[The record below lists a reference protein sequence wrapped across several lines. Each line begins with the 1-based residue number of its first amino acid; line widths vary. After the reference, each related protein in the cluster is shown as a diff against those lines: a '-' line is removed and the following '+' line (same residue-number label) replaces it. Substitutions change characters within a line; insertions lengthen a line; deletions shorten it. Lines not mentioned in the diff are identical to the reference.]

1 MNETNAPESAL
12 QSEYRLFREGST
24 RLANAFLNRFF
35 DLSPRAAR
43 RRFWSFVL
51 LFFFSGFSLSLF
63 NYSLTE
69 WLARIQDMAIY
80 ALNST
85 YRASYIGSPF
95 GNFLLFLIQVFIDP
109 RNLRLIPLLL
119 APYFISIQIA
129 AIYVAD
135 IFNLDEVPV
144 ARRHIREVALGGSD
158 ETIRFKGGEIAEES
172 KKSANFLI
180 GGPGKV
186 VVELDTVVVF
196 ELPDGTPRV
205 IGPTGKEK
213 KNRAV
218 IEGFERFREAFNLR
232 EHFVEFRDMGE
243 KFKSVMSRSKD
254 GIPISA
260 TDVRIAFSVDRAE
273 EDGKAKADLPY
284 SYTNEAVN
292 TLVYQATSKVT
303 NEYDRPSVFESDWV
317 KNMTSLIHGEL
328 GKFMAQRNLTEY
340 LANFG
345 IPEVDLATKREQ
357 AISQEM
363 RGLMPKGETAP
374 EASLVPD
381 VPEFVPRPKIT
392 RLFMELENEFAALA
406 KRRGVKLHWIGVGT
420 WASPVEKVISEHI
433 DAWKIFIESN
443 GLDTTKSLERLSQE
457 TSADKVAGLIQEIP
471 IASCEQAM
479 SKTRASNPVMFIVLK
494 DYRKF
499 LIQASEVWIN
509 KGETPPNSIVE
520 AIRHLN
526 RFVFRVGNNPPPP
539 PDNPEPGSD
548 DPPPPPDEAGQG
560 SDIPPSDQQ

>member
-1 MNETNAPESAL
+1 MNEINAPESAL
-12 QSEYRLFREGST
+12 RSEYRLFREGLT

-35 DLSPRAAR
+35 ALSSRAAS
-43 RRFWSFVL
+43 RRFWAFVF

-63 NYSLTE
+63 NYSLIE
-69 WLARIQDMAIY
+69 WWARLQDVLIY
-80 ALNST
+80 TLNST
-85 YRASYIGSPF
+85 YRATYIGNPF
-95 GNFLLFLIQVFIDP
+95 GNLLLFLIQVLIDP

-129 AIYVAD
+129 AIYLAD
-135 IFNLDEVPV
+135 IFNLDVVSV

-158 ETIRFKGGEIAEES
+158 ETIRFKGGAIADES
-172 KKSANFLI
+172 IKSANFLI

-213 KNRAV
+213 KSQAN

-243 KFKSVMSRSKD
+243 KYKSVASRSKD

-273 EDGKAKADLPY
+273 EDSRDKADLPY
-284 SYTNEAVN
+284 SYTDEAVN
-292 TLVYQATSKVT
+292 TLVYKATSKVT
-303 NEYDRPSVFESDWV
+303 NDVDRPSVFEPDWV
-317 KNMTSLIHGEL
+317 KNMTSLIHSEL

-345 IPEVDLATKREQ
+345 IPEVDLATKREE
-357 AISQEM
+357 AISQLM
-363 RGLMPKGETAP
+363 RGLTPRGESPP
-374 EASLVPD
+374 EAGSL
-381 VPEFVPRPKIT
+381 PEAPTFVPRPKIT
-392 RLFMELENEFAALA
+392 RLFTELENEFATLA

-420 WASPVEKVISEHI
+420 WASQVEKVIREHI

-443 GLDTTKSLERLSQE
+443 GLDSTKSLEGLSRE
-457 TSADKVAGLIQEIP
+457 TSSDKVAGLIQEIP

-479 SKTRASNPVMFIVLK
+479 GKTRASNPVMFIVLK

-499 LIQASEVWIN
+499 LIQASETWIN

-520 AIRHLN
+520 AIQHLN
-526 RFVFRVGNNPPPP
+526 RFIFRVRDDPPQP
-539 PDNPEPGSD
+539 PDDGNQGD
-548 DPPPPPDEAGQG
+548 DPPPSPDDGNQG
-560 SDIPPSDQQ
+560 DDPLPLG

>member
-1 MNETNAPESAL
+1 MNDSNVSESAL
-12 QSEYRLFREGST
+12 QSEYRLFREGAA

-35 DLSPRAAR
+35 DLSSRAAR
-43 RRFWSFVL
+43 RRFLAFVL
-51 LFFFSGFSLSLF
+51 LFFLSGFSLSLF

-69 WLARIQDMAIY
+69 WLARVQDLLY
-80 ALNST
+80 YLLNPA
-85 YRASYIGSPF
+85 YRVDYLGSPF
-95 GNFLLFLIQVFIDP
+95 GNLLLYLIQVFVDP

-119 APYFISIQIA
+119 APYFISIQVT
-129 AIYVAD
+129 AIYLAD
-135 IFNLDEVPV
+135 IFNLEEVPV

-158 ETIRFKGGEIAEES
+158 ETIRFKEGNIVEES

-205 IGPTGKEK
+205 IGPTGNEK
-213 KNRAV
+213 KHQAI

-232 EHFVEFRDMGE
+232 EHFVEFGDMGE
-243 KFKSVMSRSKD
+243 KFKSVTSRSKD
-254 GIPISA
+254 GIPVSA

-284 SYTNEAVN
+284 SYTDEAIT
-292 TLVYQATSKVT
+292 TLVYKAASKVT

-317 KNMTSLIHGEL
+317 RNMTSLVHGEL

-345 IPEVDLATKREQ
+345 IPEVDLATKREE

-363 RGLMPKGETAP
+363 RSLMPKGEPPP
-374 EASLVPD
+374 EAGTLPE

-392 RLFMELENEFAALA
+392 RLFSELESEFASLA
-406 KRRGVKLHWIGVGT
+406 KKRGVKLHWIGVGT
-420 WASPVEKVISEHI
+420 WTSQVEKVISEHI
-433 DAWKIFIESN
+433 DAWKLFIETN
-443 GLDTTKSLERLSQE
+443 GLDTKKALDGLSRD
-457 TSADKVAGLIQEIP
+457 TSSEKFAGLIQEIP
-471 IASCEQAM
+471 IASYEQALG
-479 SKTRASNPVMFIVLK
+479 KTRASNPVMFIVLK

-499 LIQASEVWIN
+499 LIQARDVWIN
-509 KGETPPNSIVE
+509 KGETPPTSIID
-520 AIRHLN
+520 AIKHLD

-539 PDNPEPGSD
+539 PDDTTQGTES
-548 DPPPPPDEAGQG
+548 PPPE
-560 SDIPPSDQQ
+560 